1 MLKCH
6 QKQFQAIK
14 ECKSRSLRANIGS
27 RRDSNLRATL
37 ELEME
42 LCTWCSHFSDWI
54 KTQKSFVDSLNG
66 WLLMCLYHEPEVT
79 PDGIVPFSPGRI
91 GAPPIFVICN
101 DWSQAMETISET
113 EVANAMSNFASSLQ
127 QLWEKQ
133 DDERRQR
140 TLNRLKAEYPSKDFE
155 RRLRTL
161 RMAREKM
168 ERDHEAMSDKTGGS
182 LVPSE
187 SGVSPLDDL
196 KVDLDSMRSKLEEGR
211 TKHNEAA
218 KLVHRAA
225 SGSLEVGLVPI
236 FEALDNF
243 TTKVVEA
250 YTHVR
255 IEDATQQ
262 QKGK

>member
-1 MLKCH
+1 M
-6 QKQFQAIK
+6 
-14 ECKSRSLRANIGS
+14 RV
-27 RRDSNLRATL
+27 TL
-37 ELEME
+37 ELQME
-42 LCTWCSHFSDWI
+42 LRTWCSHFSNWI

-66 WLLMCLYHEPEVT
+66 WLLMCLSHEPEVT

-91 GAPPIFVICN
+91 GAPPIFVVCN

-127 QLWEKQ
+127 QLCEKQ

-140 TLNRLKAEYPSKDFE
+140 LKAEYASSDFE

-161 RMAREKM
+161 RMARGKM
-168 ERDHEAMSDKTGGS
+168 EHDHEAMSDKTGGS

-187 SGVSPLDDL
+187 SGVSPQDDL
-196 KVDLDSMRSKLEEGR
+196 KVDLESMRSKLEEER
-211 TKHNEAA
+211 TKHKEAA

-236 FEALDNF
+236 FEALDSF
-243 TTKVVEA
+243 TSKVVEA

-255 IEDATQQ
+255 IKDATQQ
-262 QKGK
+262 QKEK